1 MAFTIKVDIVSA
13 ESTVYKGNAISVFLS
28 GELGELGIYPGHSQL
43 LSRLKPGYV
52 RVQLEDGSE
61 EVFYI
66 SGGFVEVQPDIV
78 TVLADIAERAQDID
92 IMAATEAREQAER
105 LLNDKQSEVD
115 YAAVLAE
122 LAQATA
128 QIQAITQL
136 RKKLR

>member
-13 ESTVYKGNAISVFLS
+13 ESTVYKGNAICVFLS
-28 GELGELGIYPGHSQL
+28 GELGELGIYPGHLQL

-92 IMAATEAREQAER
+92 IMAATEAREKAER

-122 LAQATA
+122 LAQSTA
-128 QIQAITQL
+128 QIQAIAQL